1 MGSDDV
7 LLSKAQSKLRWVILF
22 LNCIMMVGNYYAYD
36 IPAALKTQLDDYMG
50 NPDDYETYF
59 NLLYTVYSIPNI
71 FLPFL
76 GGFFVDKFGVRT
88 CLVAF
93 VAMVTLGASVSMV

>member
-1 MGSDDV
+1 M
-7 LLSKAQSKLRWVILF
+7 I
-22 LNCIMMVGNYYAYD
+22 GNYYSYD
-36 IPAALKTQLDDYMG
+36 IPAALKTKLDDYMG
-50 NPDDYETYF
+50 NPDDYETLF

-88 CLVAF
+88 CLVSF
-93 VAMVTLGASVSMV
+93 VSLITLGAAVRMETTYIILHTLTSCTSITYRLLHLV